1 MRITLKIA
9 LLVSLLVPVSAKA
22 AMAAA
27 ALVADL
33 SRDHIEITT
42 SFSGTRLLLFGA
54 TQGVGDVVVVVR
66 GPNRRE
72 VIRKKERIL
81 GIWVNREAV
90 TFDAVPGYYFQ
101 ASTRPLS
108 KIANKEVLAK
118 HRIGTTRLGLEPLD
132 GSPPALANDYRAALI
147 RLKQDHNLYTVPSSP
162 ITVSGG
168 RLFRVEL
175 VFPSNVP
182 TGLYAAEIYLF
193 QNGRAISISRKTLAV
208 RKAGVEAT
216 IFEFA
221 HQYSAIYG
229 IFAIVVALFA
239 GWLAGVIFRKV

>member
-1 MRITLKIA
+1 MHYTIKTA
-9 LLVSLLVPVSAKA
+9 LLVFLFAVVLAKTL
-22 AMAAA
+22 MAAPD
-27 ALVADL
+27 LVADL

-54 TQGVGDVVVVVR
+54 TEGAGDIVVVVR

-72 VIRKKERIL
+72 VIRKKEKIL
-81 GIWVNREAV
+81 GIWVNRESV

-108 KIANKEVLAK
+108 RFAAEEVLAR
-118 HRIGTTRLGLEPLD
+118 HRIGTARLPLKPLD
-132 GSPPALANDYRAALI
+132 GMPPALANDYRSALL
-147 RLKQDHNLYTVPSSP
+147 RLKTDHGLYTTKSSE
-162 ITVSGG
+162 IKFIGG

-182 TGLYAAEIYLF
+182 TGLYDTEIYLF
-193 QNGRAISISRKTLAV
+193 QNGRAVSISRKTLAV

-221 HQYSAIYG
+221 HQHAATYG
-229 IFAIVVALFA
+229 IFAIGVALFA